1 MFLNLKPKR
10 YNRRRVTPADRAMT
24 EATQETSCIADM
36 MHMTCAAF
44 QHKVFIIGR
53 FLMARL
59 PTFYQVGMQANQQ
72 LDNIDKKLL
81 NEIQWV
87 FPLVDRPY
95 LEIAGRHGIS
105 EHDVMQR
112 IKAMKQAGLIRQI
125 NAIFDTR
132 RLGYKSALIAF
143 AVMPS
148 KLDTVAEKVNEHPGV
163 SHNYERNHEYN
174 MWFTLAVPPG
184 SDMKQDLDR
193 MAALDGVIKYRVL
206 PTLKLY
212 KIGVKLDMV
221 NQDPDKPKPTDQVK
235 QLNAD
240 KVHLIERDKDFIRE
254 LQKDLA
260 VVPEPFKELANN
272 LGITTM
278 ELFSKAK
285 EFENIGI
292 MRRFA
297 AILRH
302 RDAGF
307 VANGMVVWHVPED
320 KIDHVGFKLAEF
332 PQVSHCYRRPVY
344 PDWRFNL
351 FSMVH
356 ARTLKAAEK
365 MAAEMSEAIGIKDYQ
380 ILFSSREFK
389 KERVKYFV

>member
-1 MFLNLKPKR
+1 
-10 YNRRRVTPADRAMT
+10 
-24 EATQETSCIADM
+24 
-36 MHMTCAAF
+36 
-44 QHKVFIIGR
+44 
-53 FLMARL
+53 
-59 PTFYQVGMQANQQ
+59 MQTNQQ
-72 LDNIDKKLL
+72 LDSVDKKLL

-87 FPLVDRPY
+87 FPLAERPY
-95 LEIAGRHGIS
+95 LEIANRHGIS
-105 EHDVMQR
+105 EDEAMRR
-112 IKAMKQAGLIRQI
+112 ISAMKAIGIIREI

-132 RLGYKSALIAF
+132 RLGYKSALVAF
-143 AVMPS
+143 AVTPDR
-148 KLDTVAEKVNEHPGV
+148 LDRVAERINEHPGV

-184 SDMKQDLDR
+184 SDMKEDLDR

-212 KIGVKLDMV
+212 KIGVRLDMV
-221 NQDPDKPKPTDQVK
+221 NDDAENPKPTDDIK
-235 QLNAD
+235 QLNPE
-240 KVHLIERDKDFIRE
+240 KVELSDRDKEFIRE
-254 LQKDLA
+254 LQKDLKVIA
-260 VVPEPFKELANN
+260 EPFRELASN
-272 LGITTM
+272 LRITTAQ
-278 ELFSKAK
+278 LFAKAR
-285 EFENIGI
+285 EYEEIGI

-307 VANGMVVWHVPED
+307 VANGMVVWHVPEE
-320 KIDHVGFKLAEF
+320 KIDEVGFKLAGF
-332 PQVSHCYRRPVY
+332 PQVSHCYRRPIY

-356 ARTLKAAEK
+356 ARSLQAAEK
-365 MAAEMSEAIGIKDYQ
+365 MAEEMSETIGIKDYQ

>member
-1 MFLNLKPKR
+1 
-10 YNRRRVTPADRAMT
+10 
-24 EATQETSCIADM
+24 
-36 MHMTCAAF
+36 
-44 QHKVFIIGR
+44 
-53 FLMARL
+53 
-59 PTFYQVGMQANQQ
+59 MQANQQ
-72 LDNIDKKLL
+72 LDAADKKLL

-95 LEIAGRHGIS
+95 LEIAEKYGIS
-105 EHDVMQR
+105 EQDAMRR
-112 IKAMKQAGLIRQI
+112 ITALKKMGLIRQI

-132 RLGYKSALIAF
+132 RLGYKSALVAF
-143 AVMPS
+143 AVKPE
-148 KLDTVAEKVNEHPGV
+148 KLNQVADKINEHPGV

-184 SDMKQDLDR
+184 SDMKQDLDM
-193 MAALDGVIKYRVL
+193 MAALEGVIKYRVL

-212 KIGVKLDMV
+212 KIGVRLDMV
-221 NQDPDKPKPTDQVK
+221 NEDQDKPKPTDKVK
-235 QLNAD
+235 ELNPEKVQLT
-240 KVHLIERDKDFIRE
+240 ERDKEFIRE
-254 LQKDLA
+254 LQKDLE
-260 VVPEPFKELANN
+260 VIPEPFKEPADN
-272 LGITTM
+272 LGITTE
-278 ELFSKAK
+278 ELFAKAK
-285 EFENIGI
+285 EYETIGI

-307 VANGMVVWHVPED
+307 MANGMVVWHVPED
-320 KIDHVGFKLAEF
+320 KIDEVGSKLAAF

-356 ARTLKAAEK
+356 ARSLAAAEK
-365 MAAEMSEAIGIKDYQ
+365 MAVEMSETIGIKDYQ

>member
-1 MFLNLKPKR
+1 
-10 YNRRRVTPADRAMT
+10 
-24 EATQETSCIADM
+24 
-36 MHMTCAAF
+36 
-44 QHKVFIIGR
+44 
-53 FLMARL
+53 
-59 PTFYQVGMQANQQ
+59 MQARQE
-72 LDNIDKKLL
+72 LDAIDRKLL

-95 LEIAGRHGIS
+95 LEIANRHGIS
-105 EHDVMQR
+105 EQDVLHR
-112 IKAMKQAGLIRQI
+112 IGALRSLGLIRQI

-132 RLGYKSALIAF
+132 RLGYKSALVAF
-143 AVMPS
+143 AIRPDR
-148 KLDTVAEKVNEHPGV
+148 LDHVAEQVNMHPGV
-163 SHNYERNHEYN
+163 SHNYERNHEFN

-184 SDMKQDLDR
+184 VNMKDELQKFST
-193 MAALDGVIKYRVL
+193 LDGVIKYRIL

-221 NQDPDKPKPTDQVK
+221 NEDAEKPAPTDKVK
-235 QLNAD
+235 ELNPERYE
-240 KVHLIERDKDFIRE
+240 ITERDKQFVRE
-254 LQKDLA
+254 LQKDLK
-260 VVPEPFKELANN
+260 VVPEPFKEPAAS
-272 LGITTM
+272 LGVSTA
-278 ELFSKAK
+278 ELFAKAG
-285 EFENIGI
+285 EYEQAGL

-307 VANGMVVWHVPED
+307 VANGMVVWNVSED
-320 KIDHVGFKLAEF
+320 RIDEAGYKLAAF

-356 ARTLKAAEK
+356 ARTLQAAEK
-365 MAAEMSEAIGIKDYQ
+365 MAQEMSKEIGVDDYQ

-389 KERVKYFV
+389 KERVKYFEE

>member
-1 MFLNLKPKR
+1 MQSN
-10 YNRRRVTPADRAMT
+10 
-24 EATQETSCIADM
+24 E
-36 MHMTCAAF
+36 
-44 QHKVFIIGR
+44 
-53 FLMARL
+53 RL
-59 PTFYQVGMQANQQ
+59 
-72 LDNIDKKLL
+72 DEIDKKLL

-87 FPLVDRPY
+87 FPLVGRPY
-95 LEIAGRHGIS
+95 AEIAQNHGIS
-105 EHDVMQR
+105 EQDVMRR
-112 IKAMKQAGLIRQI
+112 IAALKKMGMVRQI

-132 RLGYKSALIAF
+132 RLGYKSALVAF
-143 AVMPS
+143 SVKPE
-148 KLDTVAEKVNEHPGV
+148 KLDSVADKINEHPGV

-184 SDMKQDLDR
+184 TDMKDDLDR

-212 KIGVKLDMV
+212 KIGVRLDMV
-221 NQDPDKPKPTDQVK
+221 NEDAKKPEPTDKVK
-235 QLNAD
+235 ELNPEKVQLT
-240 KVHLIERDKDFIRE
+240 ERDKEFIRE

-260 VVPEPFKELANN
+260 VAPEPFKELADN
-272 LGITTM
+272 LGITTN
-278 ELFSKAK
+278 ELFAKAREYEK
-285 EFENIGI
+285 SGI

-320 KIDHVGFKLAEF
+320 RIDDVGAKLAAF

-356 ARTLKAAEK
+356 ARTLQAAEN
-365 MAAEMSEAIGIKDYQ
+365 MAVEMSETIGIKDYQ

>member
-1 MFLNLKPKR
+1 
-10 YNRRRVTPADRAMT
+10 
-24 EATQETSCIADM
+24 
-36 MHMTCAAF
+36 
-44 QHKVFIIGR
+44 
-53 FLMARL
+53 
-59 PTFYQVGMQANQQ
+59 MQADKRQQQQQQRQ
-72 LDNIDKKLL
+72 LDIIDKKIL
-81 NEIQWV
+81 NDIQWV
-87 FPLVDRPY
+87 FPLSDRPY
-95 LEIAGRHGIS
+95 LEIAKRHDIS
-105 EHDVMQR
+105 EENVMRR
-112 IKAMKQAGLIRQI
+112 IAVMKEMGIIRQI

-143 AVMPS
+143 AVKPDR
-148 KLDTVAEKVNEHPGV
+148 LDYVAEKVNEHPGV

-184 SDMKQDLDR
+184 SDIKQDLDR
-193 MAALDGVIKYRVL
+193 MASFEGVIKYRVL

-212 KIGVKLDMV
+212 KIGVRLDMV
-221 NQDPDKPKPTDQVK
+221 NNDPDKPKPMDKAKQ
-235 QLNAD
+235 QLNPEKAEITEND
-240 KVHLIERDKDFIRE
+240 RKFIRE

-260 VVPEPFKELANN
+260 VVPEPFKELASN
-272 LGITTM
+272 LEITTAQ
-278 ELFSKAK
+278 LFAKAA
-285 EFENIGI
+285 EYENSGI

-302 RDAGF
+302 REAGF
-307 VANGMVVWHVPED
+307 VANGMVVWHVPD
-320 KIDHVGFKLAEF
+320 NKIDEVGFKLAAF

-356 ARTLKAAEK
+356 ARTLQAAEK
-365 MAAEMSEAIGIKDYQ
+365 IAAEMSETVGIRDYQ

>member
-1 MFLNLKPKR
+1 
-10 YNRRRVTPADRAMT
+10 
-24 EATQETSCIADM
+24 
-36 MHMTCAAF
+36 
-44 QHKVFIIGR
+44 
-53 FLMARL
+53 
-59 PTFYQVGMQANQQ
+59 MQANQQ
-72 LDNIDKKLL
+72 LDTTDKKLL
-81 NEIQWV
+81 NDIQWV
-87 FPLVDRPY
+87 FPLADKPY
-95 LEIAGRHGIS
+95 LEIAKKHGIS
-105 EHDVMQR
+105 EQDAMRR
-112 IKAMKQAGLIRQI
+112 ITGLKKMGLIRQI

-132 RLGYKSALIAF
+132 RLGYKSALVAF
-143 AVMPS
+143 AVKPD
-148 KLDTVAEKVNEHPGV
+148 KLDSVADRINEHPGV

-184 SDMKQDLDR
+184 SDMKQDLDM

-212 KIGVKLDMV
+212 KIGVRLDMV
-221 NQDPDKPKPTDQVK
+221 NEDQGKPQPTDEVK
-235 QLNAD
+235 ELNQEKVQLTEHD
-240 KVHLIERDKDFIRE
+240 KEFIRE

-260 VVPEPFKELANN
+260 VIPEPFKELADN
-272 LGITTM
+272 LGITTA
-278 ELFSKAK
+278 ELFAKAK
-285 EFENIGI
+285 EYEDIGI

-320 KIDHVGFKLAEF
+320 KIDEVGFKLAAF

-356 ARTLKAAEK
+356 ARSLDAAEK
-365 MAAEMSEAIGIKDYQ
+365 MAVEMSETIGMKDYQ

-389 KERVKYFV
+389 KERVRYFV

>member
-1 MFLNLKPKR
+1 
-10 YNRRRVTPADRAMT
+10 
-24 EATQETSCIADM
+24 
-36 MHMTCAAF
+36 
-44 QHKVFIIGR
+44 
-53 FLMARL
+53 
-59 PTFYQVGMQANQQ
+59 MQANER
-72 LDNIDKKLL
+72 LDEIDKKLL

-95 LEIAGRHGIS
+95 LEIAERHGIS
-105 EHDVMQR
+105 EQDAIRR
-112 IKAMKQAGLIRQI
+112 IASLKNMGLVRQI

-132 RLGYKSALIAF
+132 RLGYKSALVAF
-143 AVMPS
+143 SVKPDR
-148 KLDTVAEKVNEHPGV
+148 LDSVADKINEHPGV
-163 SHNYERNHEYN
+163 SHNYERNHDYN

-184 SDMKQDLDR
+184 TDMKNDLDR
-193 MAALDGVIKYRVL
+193 MAALPGVLKYRVL

-212 KIGVKLDMV
+212 KIGVRLDMV
-221 NQDPDKPKPTDQVK
+221 NEDAEKPQPTDEVK
-235 QLNAD
+235 ELIPEKVQLT
-240 KVHLIERDKDFIRE
+240 ERDKEFIRE

-260 VVPEPFKELANN
+260 VVPEPFKELADN
-272 LGITTM
+272 LGITTE
-278 ELFSKAK
+278 ELFAKARDYEK
-285 EFENIGI
+285 SGI
-292 MRRFA
+292 IRRFA

-302 RDAGF
+302 RDVGF

-320 KIDHVGFKLAEF
+320 RIDDVGSKLAAF

-356 ARTLKAAEK
+356 ARTLQAAEN
-365 MAAEMSEAIGIKDYQ
+365 MAVEMSETIGIKDYQ